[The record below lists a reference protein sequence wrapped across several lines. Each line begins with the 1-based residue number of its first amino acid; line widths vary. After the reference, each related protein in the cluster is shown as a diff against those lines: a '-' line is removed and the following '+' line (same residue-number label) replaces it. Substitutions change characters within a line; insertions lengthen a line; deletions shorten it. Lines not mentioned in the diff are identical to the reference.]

1 MANLSGQNIG
11 TNYKGILNLNT
22 LNGNLSGTLQAVT
35 DGDGNTSPLRLS
47 TTRVD
52 VGTFVFLG
60 GTTNAFP
67 AIKRNGAAIDFRLAD
82 DSGFCNV
89 QAAALTTNGELTLK
103 RSDNSEVMTY
113 GNSPNI
119 LDFGATLTRVRFQSQ
134 TVAINSAPDASA
146 ALTIASTTRGLLF
159 PRMTTTQKNA
169 IATPATGLV
178 LYDTT
183 LNKLA
188 VYTGSA
194 WETVTS
200 I

>member
-1 MANLSGQNIG
+1 MASLFSQNIG
-11 TNYKGILNLNT
+11 LNYKGILNLNT

-35 DGDGNTSPLRLS
+35 DGDGNASPLRLS

-52 VGTFVFLG
+52 VGTFVVLG

-67 AIKRNGAAIDFRLAD
+67 AIKRNSAAIDFRLAD
-82 DSGFCNV
+82 DSAFCNIS
-89 QAAALTTNGELTLK
+89 AAGLTTNGDLTLK
-103 RSDNSEVMTY
+103 RSTGTEVISY
-113 GNSPNI
+113 FNSPDA
-119 LDFGATLTRVRFQSQ
+119 LDFGASLARVRFQSE
-134 TVAINSAPDASA
+134 TVAINATPNASA
-146 ALTIASTTRGLLF
+146 ALTIASTTKGFLP